1 MKTFK
6 EIVAKFESAAYY
18 HTAINTFGYGSLDK
32 LNDNQNIAYPL
43 LYVRPISSLGVQP
56 YGQRTLT
63 FEVYLLDLPKLD
75 RTTDI
80 QTMSDAE
87 RMLYDVYTF
96 FRDGAEQQTY
106 EIALNGIVPVQEAF
120 QDRVFG
126 WVCTMD
132 VITDSSG
139 LTICNIPTVDAPEV

>member
-1 MKTFK
+1 MKTYL
-6 EIVAKFESAAYY
+6 EIVEKFQSAATY
-18 HTAINTFGYGSLDK
+18 HDAINSFGHGSLDK
-32 LNDNQNIAYPL
+32 LNDVTNQAYPL
-43 LYVRPISSLGVQP
+43 LYVRPLNSLGVAP
-56 YGQRTLT
+56 YGQRQLT

-80 QTMSDAE
+80 TTMSDAE

-106 EIALNGIVPVQEAF
+106 EIGMSGITPVQEAF

-126 WVCTMD
+126 WVGTFN
-132 VITDSSG
+132 ILTDSSG
-139 LTICNIPTVDAPEV
+139 LTICNIPTNM

>member
-1 MKTFK
+1 MKTYL
-6 EIVAKFESAAYY
+6 EIVEKFQSAATY
-18 HTAINTFGYGSLDK
+18 HDAINSFGHGSLDK
-32 LNDNQNIAYPL
+32 LNDVTNQAYPL
-43 LYVRPISSLGVQP
+43 LYVRPLNSLGVQP
-56 YGQRTLT
+56 YGGRQLT

-75 RTTDI
+75 RSTDI

-106 EIALNGIVPVQEAF
+106 EIGMSGITPVQEAF

-126 WVCTMD
+126 WVGTFN
-132 VITDSSG
+132 ILTDSSG
-139 LTICNIPTVDAPEV
+139 LTICNIPTNM

>member
-1 MKTFK
+1 MKTYL
-6 EIVAKFESAAYY
+6 EIVEKFQRAAEY
-18 HTAINTFGYGSLDK
+18 HIGINTFGHGSLDK
-32 LNDNQNIAYPL
+32 LNDNQNINYPL
-43 LYVRPISSLGVQP
+43 LYVRPLTSLGVQP
-56 YGQRTLT
+56 YGQRTLS
-63 FEVYLLDLPKLD
+63 FEVYILDVPKLD

-106 EIALNGIVPVQEAF
+106 EIAMTGITPVQEAF

-126 WVCTMD
+126 WVGTYNI
-132 VITDSSG
+132 VTDSSG
-139 LTICNIPTVDAPEV
+139 LTICHIPTNQ

>member
-1 MKTFK
+1 MKTYLD
-6 EIVAKFESAAYY
+6 IVEKFQRAAEY
-18 HTAINTFGYGSLDK
+18 HIGINTFGHGSLDK
-32 LNDNQNIAYPL
+32 LNDNQNINYPL
-43 LYVRPISSLGVQP
+43 LYVRPLTSLGVQP
-56 YGQRTLT
+56 YGQRTLS
-63 FEVYLLDLPKLD
+63 FEVYILDVPKLD

-106 EIALNGIVPVQEAF
+106 EIAMTGITPVQEAF

-126 WVCTMD
+126 WVGTYNI
-132 VITDSSG
+132 VTDSSG
-139 LTICNIPTVDAPEV
+139 LTICHIPTNQ

>member
-1 MKTFK
+1 MKTYL
-6 EIVAKFESAAYY
+6 EIVQKFQRAADY
-18 HTAINTFGYGSLDK
+18 HVGINTFGHGSLDK
-32 LNDNQNIAYPL
+32 LNDNQNITYPL
-43 LYVRPISSLGVQP
+43 LYVRPLTSLGVQP
-56 YGQRTLT
+56 YGQRTLS
-63 FEVYLLDLPKLD
+63 FEVYILDVPKLD

-106 EIALNGIVPVQEAF
+106 EIAMTGITPVQEAF

-126 WVCTMD
+126 WVGTYNI
-132 VITDSSG
+132 VTDSSG
-139 LTICNIPTVDAPEV
+139 LTICHIPTNQ

>member
-1 MKTFK
+1 MKTYL
-6 EIVAKFESAAYY
+6 EIVEKFQRAAEY
-18 HTAINTFGYGSLDK
+18 HIGINTFGHGSLDK
-32 LNDNQNIAYPL
+32 LNDNQNINYPL
-43 LYVRPISSLGVQP
+43 LYVRPLNSLGVQP

-63 FEVYLLDLPKLD
+63 FEVYVIDVPKLD

-96 FRDGAEQQTY
+96 FRDGAEQQSY
-106 EIALNGIVPVQEAF
+106 EIAMTGITPVQEAF

-126 WVCTMD
+126 WVGTFNI
-132 VITDSSG
+132 ITTSAG
-139 LTICNIPTVDAPEV
+139 LTVCHIPTNQ

>member
-1 MKTFK
+1 MKTYL
-6 EIVAKFESAAYY
+6 EIVEKFQSAATY
-18 HTAINTFGYGSLDK
+18 HDAINSFGHGSLDK
-32 LNDNQNIAYPL
+32 LNDVTNQAYPL
-43 LYVRPISSLGVQP
+43 LYVRPLNSLGVQP
-56 YGQRTLT
+56 YGGRQLT

-75 RTTDI
+75 RSTDI

-106 EIALNGIVPVQEAF
+106 EIAMTGITPVQEAF

-126 WVCTMD
+126 WVGTFN
-132 VITDSSG
+132 ILTDSSG
-139 LTICNIPTVDAPEV
+139 LTICNIPTNM

>member
-1 MKTFK
+1 MKTYK
-6 EIVAKFESAAYY
+6 EIVEKFESAATY
-18 HTAINTFGYGSLDK
+18 HIGINSFGHGSLDK
-32 LNDNQNIAYPL
+32 LNDNTNQAYPL
-43 LYVRPISSLGVQP
+43 LYVRPLNSLGVQP

-80 QTMSDAE
+80 TTMSDAE

-96 FRDGAEQQTY
+96 FRDGAQQQTY
-106 EIALNGIVPVQEAF
+106 EIAMTGITPVQEAF

-126 WVCTMD
+126 WVGTFNI
-132 VITDSSG
+132 VTDSAG
-139 LTICNIPTVDAPEV
+139 LTICHIPTNQ

>member
-1 MKTFK
+1 MKTYLD
-6 EIVAKFESAAYY
+6 IVDKFQRAAEY
-18 HTAINTFGYGSLDK
+18 HIGINTFGHGSLDK
-32 LNDNQNIAYPL
+32 LNDNQNINYPL
-43 LYVRPISSLGVQP
+43 LYVRPLNSAGVQP

-63 FEVYLLDLPKLD
+63 FEVYVIDVPKLD

-96 FRDGAEQQTY
+96 FRDGAEQQSY
-106 EIALNGIVPVQEAF
+106 EIAMTGITPVQEAF

-126 WVCTMD
+126 WVGTFNI
-132 VITDSSG
+132 ITTSAG
-139 LTICNIPTVDAPEV
+139 LTVCHIPTNQ

>member
-1 MKTFK
+1 MKTYLD
-6 EIVAKFESAAYY
+6 IVDKFQRAAEY
-18 HTAINTFGYGSLDK
+18 HIGINTFGHGSLDK
-32 LNDNQNIAYPL
+32 LNDNQNINYPL
-43 LYVRPISSLGVQP
+43 LYVRPLNSLGVQP

-63 FEVYLLDLPKLD
+63 FEVYVIDVPKLD

-96 FRDGAEQQTY
+96 FRDGAEQQSY
-106 EIALNGIVPVQEAF
+106 EIAMTGITPVQEAF

-126 WVCTMD
+126 WVGTFNI
-132 VITDSSG
+132 ITTSAG
-139 LTICNIPTVDAPEV
+139 LTVCHIPTNQ

>member
-106 EIALNGIVPVQEAF
+106 
-120 QDRVFG
+120 
-126 WVCTMD
+126 
-132 VITDSSG
+132 
-139 LTICNIPTVDAPEV
+139 

>member
-1 MKTFK
+1 MKTYL
-6 EIVAKFESAAYY
+6 EIVDKFQSAANY
-18 HTAINTFGYGSLDK
+18 HTAINSFGHGSLDK
-32 LNDNQNIAYPL
+32 LNDNVNINYPL
-43 LYVRPISSLGVQP
+43 LYVRPLASQGVQP
-56 YGQRTLT
+56 YGQRQLT
-63 FEVYLLDLPKLD
+63 FEVYVLDIPKLD

-106 EIALNGIVPVQEAF
+106 EIGMTGITPVQEAF

-126 WVCTMD
+126 WVG
-132 VITDSSG
+132 VFNVVTDSSG
-139 LTICNIPTVDAPEV
+139 LTICNIPTNM

>member
-1 MKTFK
+1 MKTYL
-6 EIVAKFESAAYY
+6 EIVEKFQSAATY
-18 HTAINTFGYGSLDK
+18 HDAINSFGHGSLDK
-32 LNDNQNIAYPL
+32 LNDVTNQAYPL
-43 LYVRPISSLGVQP
+43 LYVRPLNSLGVAP
-56 YGQRTLT
+56 YGQRQLT

-80 QTMSDAE
+80 TTMSDAE

-106 EIALNGIVPVQEAF
+106 EILMSGITPVQEAF

-126 WVCTMD
+126 WVGTFN
-132 VITDSSG
+132 ILTDSSG
-139 LTICNIPTVDAPEV
+139 LTICNIPTTM

>member
-1 MKTFK
+1 MKTYY
-6 EIVAKFESAAYY
+6 EIIDKFESAANY
-18 HTAINTFGYGSLDK
+18 HMAINTFGQGSLDK
-32 LNDNQNIAYPL
+32 LNDIPNINYPL
-43 LYVRPISSLGVQP
+43 LYVRPLSSAGVQP

-63 FEVYLLDLPKLD
+63 FEVYIVGVPKLD

-87 RMLYDVYTF
+87 RILYDVYTF

-106 EIALNGIVPVQEAF
+106 EINMTGITPIQEAF

-126 WVCTMD
+126 WVGTFNI
-132 VITDSSG
+132 VTDSSG
-139 LTICNIPTVDAPEV
+139 LTICHIPTNQ

>member
-1 MKTFK
+1 MKTYY
-6 EIVAKFESAAYY
+6 EIVEKFQRAADY
-18 HTAINTFGYGSLDK
+18 HIGINTFGHGSLDK
-32 LNDNQNIAYPL
+32 LNDNQNINYPL
-43 LYVRPISSLGVQP
+43 LYVRPLSSAGVQP
-56 YGQRTLT
+56 YGQRQLT
-63 FEVYLLDLPKLD
+63 FEVYLIDVPKLD

-106 EIALNGIVPVQEAF
+106 EIAMTGITPIQEAF

-126 WVCTMD
+126 WVGTFNI
-132 VITDSSG
+132 VTDSSG
-139 LTICNIPTVDAPEV
+139 LTICNIPTNQ